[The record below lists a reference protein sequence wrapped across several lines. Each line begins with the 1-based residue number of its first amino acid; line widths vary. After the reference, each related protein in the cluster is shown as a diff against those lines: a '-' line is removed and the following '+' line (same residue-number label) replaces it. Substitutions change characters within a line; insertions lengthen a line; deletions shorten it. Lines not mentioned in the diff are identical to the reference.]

1 MNIIQKLLT
10 GASLTCVALSTAGSA
25 SAATITALTGFST
38 TGSDMN
44 GMEVTVNFQNGTSS
58 TAIWSTISPEIGAAS
73 NGDWALSESGNT
85 FGGLWTFS
93 NNTGSTISSLFINAI
108 AGKTVFDIDPSSD
121 DAFSTD
127 GSADGIKF
135 KPNLGLAPTSFE
147 YGNIVNLAGNA
158 PVGDL
163 YAELNLFWK
172 SGFASGSSLQFVAD
186 TDNATFVVDPTSPK
200 PVPVPGAVFGVVLAA
215 AAFGGKALKKRQD
228 QHN

>member
-1 MNIIQKLLT
+1 MNTIQKLLT
-10 GASLTCVALSTAGSA
+10 GASFACIALGTVGSA

-38 TGSDMN
+38 TGSDMD

-58 TAIWSTISPEIGAAS
+58 TAIWSTISSGIGAAS
-73 NGDWALSESGNT
+73 TGGWTLSESGNT

-108 AGKTVFDIDPSSD
+108 AGKTVFDIDPRLD
-121 DAFSTD
+121 DAFSTA
-127 GSADGIKF
+127 GSADGISF
-135 KPNLGLAPTSFE
+135 AVDNGVAPTSFQ

-186 TDNATFVVDPTSPK
+186 TDNARFVIDSTSPK
-200 PVPVPGAVFGVVLAA
+200 SVPVPGLVAGVVLAA
-215 AAFGGKALKKRQD
+215 GFFGGKEIKKRQT

>member
-38 TGSDMN
+38 TGSDMS

-58 TAIWSTISPEIGAAS
+58 TAIWSTISSGIGAAS
-73 NGDWALSESGNT
+73 TGGWTLSESGNT
-85 FGGLWTFS
+85 FGDLWTFS
-93 NNTGSTISSLFINAI
+93 NNTGSTISSLSINAI
-108 AGKTVFDIDPSSD
+108 AGKTVFDIDPRLD
-121 DAFSTD
+121 DTFSTV

-135 KPNLGLAPTSFE
+135 NVNSGVAPTSFE
-147 YGNIVNLAGNA
+147 YGNIVNLAGKA

-163 YAELNLFWK
+163 YAELNLFWR
-172 SGFASGSSLQFVAD
+172 SGFASGSSLRFVAD

-200 PVPVPGAVFGVVLAA
+200 PVPVPGVIFGVVLAA
-215 AAFGGKALKKRQD
+215 GFFGSKEIKKRED